1 MSSFLGFYKKINGYY
16 LYLGDCDDSRENYG
30 LTTEAHHLKG
40 TPKKPRKF
48 EIIFVLQLHLECNSH
63 SPKRIFCF
71 VKECLISELILFV
84 KGVFF

>member
-30 LTTEAHHLKG
+30 LTTEAHHLKE

-48 EIIFVLQLHLECNSH
+48 EIIFVLQ
-63 SPKRIFCF
+63 
-71 VKECLISELILFV
+71 
-84 KGVFF
+84 